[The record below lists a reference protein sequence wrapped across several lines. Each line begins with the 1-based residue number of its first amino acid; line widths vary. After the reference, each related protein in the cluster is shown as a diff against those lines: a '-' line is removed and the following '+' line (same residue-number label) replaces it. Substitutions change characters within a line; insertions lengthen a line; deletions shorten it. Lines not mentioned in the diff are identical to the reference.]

1 PPDDLARVW
10 DRFFRVDRSRERR
23 AGQGGL
29 GLGLAIVRAIVE
41 AHGGAV
47 AIASTVGLG
56 TTVTLQLPLALRAS
70 NTPSSATSMATLPV
84 STRHGDQQPGHVP
97 GD

>member
-1 PPDDLARVW
+1 
-10 DRFFRVDRSRERR
+10 
-23 AGQGGL
+23 
-29 GLGLAIVRAIVE
+29 AIVRAIVE
-41 AHGGAV
+41 AHGGTV

-70 NTPSSATSMATLPV
+70 NTPPSGTSTATVPV
-84 STRHGDQQPGHVP
+84 SARHGDPQPGHVP